1 MYIIIVG
8 GGEVGYHLSKIL
20 MNDGHEVL
28 IIEQDA
34 ARSERLA
41 DELGS
46 IVLRGDGCE
55 AATLDNIGAARAD
68 MLVAVTDDDA
78 RNLVACQVAKYRFK
92 VPRTIA
98 RVTNPKNENLF
109 KMLGVDVTVCSTK
122 LILAHIEQEL
132 PSHPLIPLLKLKSG
146 TLEVIEAKVPPG
158 SKLIGKKL
166 KSFSLPK
173 GSAVLLVVSKEKG
186 PQIPTEDMVIAAEDE
201 VVAITEA
208 QNEEAIRAM
217 LTSKK

>member
-1 MYIIIVG
+1 MYIIIIG
-8 GGEVGYHLSKIL
+8 GGEVGSHLSKIL
-20 MNDGHEVL
+20 LNDGHEVL
-28 IIEQDA
+28 IVEQDA
-34 ARSERLA
+34 ARSEKLA

-55 AATLDNIGAARAD
+55 AATLESIGAARAD

-92 VPRTIA
+92 VRRTIA
-98 RVTNPKNENLF
+98 RVTNPKNEDIF
-109 KMLGVDVTVCSTK
+109 KILGVDVTVCSTQ

-132 PSHPLIPLLKLKSG
+132 PSHPLIPLLKLKTG
-146 TLEVIEAKVPPG
+146 TLEVIEAKIPPD
-158 SKLIGKKL
+158 SNLIGKKL
-166 KSFSLPK
+166 KSFVLPK
-173 GSAVLLVVSKEKG
+173 GSAVLLIISKEKG
-186 PQIPTEDMVIAAEDE
+186 PQIPTDDTLLAAEDE

-208 QNEEAIRAM
+208 HNEEAIKAM

>member
-28 IIEQDA
+28 IVEQDE
-34 ARSERLA
+34 ARSEKLA
-41 DELGS
+41 EELGS
-46 IVLRGDGCE
+46 VVLRGDGCE
-55 AATLDNIGAARAD
+55 AATLEGIGAARAD

-92 VPRTIA
+92 VRHIIA
-98 RVTNPKNENLF
+98 RVTNPNNEEIF
-109 KMLGVDVTVCSTK
+109 KILGIDVTVCSTK

-146 TLEVIEAKVPPG
+146 TLEVIEAKIPPD
-158 SKLIGKKL
+158 SKLIGKKV
-166 KSFSLPK
+166 KSFLLPK
-173 GSAVLLVVSKEKG
+173 GSSVLLVVNKDKG
-186 PQIPTEDMVIAAEDE
+186 PQIPTDETVLEAEDE
-201 VVAITEA
+201 IVAITEA
-208 QNEEAIRAM
+208 RNEAAIREM

>member
-1 MYIIIVG
+1 MYIVIVG

-20 MNDGHEVL
+20 LNDGHEVL
-28 IIEQDA
+28 ILEQDA

-46 IVLRGDGCE
+46 VVVRGDGCE
-55 AATLDNIGAARAD
+55 AATLDRVGVARAD

-78 RNLVACQVAKYRFK
+78 RNLVACQVAKYRFN

-98 RVTNPKNENLF
+98 RVTNPKNEEIF
-109 KMLGVDVTVCSTK
+109 KILGVDVTVCSTK

-146 TLEVIEAKVPPG
+146 TLEVIEAKIPPD

-166 KSFSLPK
+166 KSFLLPK
-173 GSAVLLVVSKEKG
+173 GSSVLLVISKDKG
-186 PQIPTEDMVIAAEDE
+186 PQIPTEETVLAAEDE

-217 LTSKK
+217 LSSKK